1 MQAANSSLVD
11 AEDIRTLKPPKWFAI
26 RVKSQREKSVAA
38 AIGSKGFEEFLPLY
52 KSRRRWSDRLKSQEL
67 PLFPGYVFCHIDPSS
82 RLPILTI
89 PGVLH
94 FVGIGK
100 TPAPIDEIEIAAV
113 QSAVRSGLRVE
124 PSDYLEV
131 GQCVRLED
139 GPLAGLKGILT
150 EVRKQFRVVVSLT
163 LLKRS
168 VAVEIDRHWL
178 RRPSPKQ
185 APLPSRAIA
194 ATQFSLNNKAFQ

>member
-1 MQAANSSLVD
+1 VQNGNSSLVD
-11 AEDIRTLKPPKWFAI
+11 AENISSLEPQKWFAI

-52 KSRRRWSDRLKSQEL
+52 ESRRRWSDRLKSREL
-67 PLFPGYVFCHIDPSS
+67 PLFPGYVFCHIDPNG

-89 PGVLH
+89 PSVLH

-100 TPAPIDEIEIAAV
+100 TPAPIDESEIAAV

-139 GPLAGLKGILT
+139 GPLAGLEGILT

-178 RRPSPKQ
+178 SRLSPKQ
-185 APLPSRAIA
+185 APAFAPGYCGSAIL
-194 ATQFSLNNKAFQ
+194 F

>member
-1 MQAANSSLVD
+1 VQNGNSSVVD
-11 AEDIRTLKPPKWFAI
+11 VENITSLEPRKWFAI
-26 RVKSQREKSVAA
+26 RVKSQREMSVAG

-52 KSRRRWSDRLKSQEL
+52 ESRRRWSDRFKSREL

-100 TPAPIDEIEIAAV
+100 TPAPIDESEIAAV
-113 QSAVRSGLRVE
+113 QSALRSGLRVE

-139 GPLAGLKGILT
+139 GPLAGLEGILT

-178 RRPSPKQ
+178 SRLSLNRRP
-185 APLPSRAIA
+185 LPRRAICGNEIL
-194 ATQFSLNNKAFQ
+194 F